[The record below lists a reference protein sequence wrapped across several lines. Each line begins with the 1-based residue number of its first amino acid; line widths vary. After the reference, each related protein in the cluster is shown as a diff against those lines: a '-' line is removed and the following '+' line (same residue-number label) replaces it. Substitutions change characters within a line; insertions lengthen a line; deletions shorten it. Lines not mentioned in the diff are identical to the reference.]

1 MLCAL
6 CDTVGSRDMPR
17 ASRAATWETDTEPQ
31 DGAFCG
37 AMRLSS
43 PGCSLRASSICMIFQ
58 DHRRVCS
65 GAIAERVEP
74 RSRNRRL
81 AFDIILSGLS
91 QAMTWQ
97 ANLVVAFYR

>member
-1 MLCAL
+1 M
-6 CDTVGSRDMPR
+6 T
-17 ASRAATWETDTEPQ
+17 
-31 DGAFCG
+31 
-37 AMRLSS
+37 
-43 PGCSLRASSICMIFQ
+43 FQ

-74 RSRNRRL
+74 RRRNRRV

-97 ANLVVAFYR
+97 ANLAVAFYRYEY